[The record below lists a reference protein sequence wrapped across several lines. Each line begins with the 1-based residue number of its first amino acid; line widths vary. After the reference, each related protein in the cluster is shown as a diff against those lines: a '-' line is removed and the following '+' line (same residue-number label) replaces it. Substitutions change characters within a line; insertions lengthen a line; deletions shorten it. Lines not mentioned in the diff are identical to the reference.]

1 MLKRKHTLKTRK
13 TALTCTESGC
23 CRTTVKAGAS
33 QKAQK
38 LKEVKFSQKISSW
51 FNGYFEE
58 LTSKLKPKDDTINSS
73 LSQLVSRFYHTLF
86 RFVKATLCST
96 KSLLRF
102 RKNGSIATTRPTRYK
117 T

>member
-86 RFVKATLCST
+86 RFVKTL
-96 KSLLRF
+96 SLLRF
-102 RKNGSIATTRPTRYK
+102 RKNGSIATTRPTRNK